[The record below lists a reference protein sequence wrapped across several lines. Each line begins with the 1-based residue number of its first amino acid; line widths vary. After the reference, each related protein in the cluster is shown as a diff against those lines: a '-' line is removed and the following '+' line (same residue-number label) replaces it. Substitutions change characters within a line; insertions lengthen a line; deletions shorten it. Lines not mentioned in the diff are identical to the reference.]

1 MGVLDFLFQGSPPP
15 SVTTYGETTSN
26 VPKWYSDYTQ
36 GLISRANSIAAE
48 PYQPYNQARIAGF
61 DPLQTQAYNNTANL
75 ASTYSPMM
83 QQSQNAIYNAG
94 AGSSVNAAQP
104 YINQALQYN
113 PYTAAS
119 GTLGQAGNLIGQSY
133 GDTSALAQPYFNQ
146 ANQLTNQAMQSAAGQ
161 ATPYFNQA
169 NAYTQ
174 QGAEGTAGLAVPY
187 LQQASQGTSA
197 AGSANTA
204 GLATPYLQQAAL
216 GTNLAGSA
224 NTAALANPYMQQASQ
239 LSSQGAQTGLG
250 GIQDYMNPYQD
261 QVVNRIGELAGRN
274 LRENLLPNIN
284 DRAIQSG
291 TFGGSRSGEAIGRA
305 LRDTQESTLA
315 QQSAALQQGY
325 SQAGQQLQ
333 ADKARQ
339 LQAAQQQAG
348 FGQQAAGLSAADYQ
362 RMLSASGQQA
372 QIGQSMAGLSAADQQ
387 RLLSASGQQAQIGQ
401 SLAGLS
407 SADQQ
412 RLLAAGQQSAALGQA
427 QAGLTAADYQRML
440 AGAQQQAAMG
450 QSAAG
455 LEGADL
461 ARYGQAGA
469 QMGALGQM
477 YGNLAGAAGTQ
488 NLQAA
493 QQLGTLSNQDY
504 ARMLQSGQAMG
515 ALGQQT
521 QQMGM
526 QNIAAL
532 EAAGAGQ
539 QQQTQRSL
547 DQAYQDF
554 LNQREYDRNNI
565 AFLNASVRGLTVPTS
580 TTSTSNGPAS
590 VYQPSP
596 LAQFGSTLAS
606 GYGLSKLFGGK

>member
-61 DPLQTQAYNNTANL
+61 DPLQNKAYSNTANL
-75 ASTYSPMM
+75 ESTYSPMM

-174 QGAEGTAGLAVPY
+174 QGAQGTAGLATPY
-187 LQQASQGTSA
+187 LNQAAMGTA
-197 AGSANTA
+197 VAGSANTA
-204 GLATPYLQQAAL
+204 GLA
-216 GTNLAGSA
+216 
-224 NTAALANPYMQQASQ
+224 NPYMNQASQ

-315 QQSAALQQGY
+315 QQSAALQSGY

-333 ADKARQ
+333 ADRARQ

-348 FGQQAAGLSAADYQ
+348 FGQQAANLSAADYQ

-372 QIGQSMAGLSAADQQ
+372 QIGQSM
-387 RLLSASGQQAQIGQ
+387 
-401 SLAGLS
+401 AGLS

>member
-1 MGVLDFLFQGSPPP
+1 MGVLDFLFQGAPPA

-26 VPKWYSDYTQ
+26 VPAWYSDYTQ

-48 PYQPYNQARIAGF
+48 PYQPYSQARIAGF
-61 DPLQTQAYNNTANL
+61 DPLQNQAYTNTANL
-75 ASTYSPMM
+75 SGQYQPLMDMSK
-83 QQSQNAIYNAG
+83 SAIYNAG
-94 AGSSVNAAQP
+94 AGSSLNTAQP

-119 GTLGQAGNLIGQSY
+119 GSIGQASNLIGQSY
-133 GDTSALAQPYFNQ
+133 GNTSSLAQPYFNQ
-146 ANQLTNQAMQSAAGQ
+146 ANQLTGQ
-161 ATPYFNQA
+161 ATQGTAGLAQPYFNQA

-174 QGAEGTAGLAVPY
+174 QGAAG
-187 LQQASQGTSA
+187 
-197 AGSANTA
+197 TA

-216 GTNLAGSA
+216 GTNMAGSA

-239 LSSQGAQTGLG
+239 LSGQGAQTGLG

-261 QVVNRIGELAGRN
+261 QVVNRIGELGARN
-274 LRENLLPNIN
+274 LRENLLPNIQ
-284 DRAIQSG
+284 DRAIQAG

-315 QQSAALQQGY
+315 QQSQALQSGY

-333 ADKARQ
+333 ADRARQ

-348 FGQQAAGLSAADYQ
+348 FGQQAAGLSAADFQ

-372 QIGQSMAGLSAADQQ
+372 QIGQSMAGLS
-387 RLLSASGQQAQIGQ
+387 
-401 SLAGLS
+401 

-412 RLLAAGQQSAALGQA
+412 RLLAAGQQSAAFGQA
-427 QAGLTAADYQRML
+427 QAGMTSADYQRML

-450 QSAAG
+450 QSQAG
-455 LEGADL
+455 LAGADL

-477 YGNLAGAAGTQ
+477 QGNLAGAAGTQ

-493 QQLGTLSNQDY
+493 QQMGTLSNQDF

-565 AFLNASVRGLTVPTS
+565 AFLNASVRGLQVPTS
-580 TTSTSNGPAS
+580 TTSASTGPAS

-596 LAQFGSTLAS
+596 LSQLGSTLAS
-606 GYGLSKLFGGK
+606 GYGLSKLFGKP